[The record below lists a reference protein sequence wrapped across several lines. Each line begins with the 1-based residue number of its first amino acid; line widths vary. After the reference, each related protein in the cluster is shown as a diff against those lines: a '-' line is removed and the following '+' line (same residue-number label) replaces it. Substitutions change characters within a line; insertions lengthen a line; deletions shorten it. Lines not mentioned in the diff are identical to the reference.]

1 MQFQKRMIS
10 AREALRRHYGESP
23 TADVDVAGVEMMLY
37 LTSTARLIHDEIY
50 AALEDGMGLTEG
62 KFTMLMVLLDK
73 GSLPVVE
80 LSAHMGVTP
89 ATASIMLRRM
99 LSQPVPLVTK
109 RASESDA
116 RSFLIELTDEGRA
129 LLERALPDHYARV
142 TKFASNLSHAEQE
155 ELISLLRK
163 LHGDGA
169 EEEGL
174 PAAER
179 VASRRKHPP
188 T

>member
-1 MQFQKRMIS
+1 MQFQKRMIP

-99 LSQPVPLVTK
+99 LCSRCRSSRARIRIRRPV
-109 RASESDA
+109 
-116 RSFLIELTDEGRA
+116 
-129 LLERALPDHYARV
+129 LPD
-142 TKFASNLSHAEQE
+142 
-155 ELISLLRK
+155 
-163 LHGDGA
+163 
-169 EEEGL
+169 
-174 PAAER
+174 
-179 VASRRKHPP
+179 
-188 T
+188 